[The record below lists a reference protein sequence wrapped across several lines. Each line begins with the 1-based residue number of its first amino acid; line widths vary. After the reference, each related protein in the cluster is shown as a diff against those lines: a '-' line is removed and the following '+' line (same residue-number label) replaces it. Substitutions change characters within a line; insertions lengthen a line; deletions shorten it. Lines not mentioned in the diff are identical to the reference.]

1 MSAGLS
7 DLPAETTPP
16 RTVSPIPQSVLIVDD
31 EPAIRVLLERYCMLN
46 GLQPVL
52 AASGAEA
59 VEIYR
64 REGEKIGVVLLDVRM
79 PGMSGPATL
88 EVLRRLNPQ
97 VRCCFMSGDLGD
109 YTAEELRQ
117 QGALHLFNK
126 PLPLRELIAALQ
138 AIVASPSA
146 PS

>member
-1 MSAGLS
+1 MSAALS
-7 DLPAETTPP
+7 HLPTETIPSP
-16 RTVSPIPQSVLIVDD
+16 TVSPIPQSVLIVDD
-31 EPAIRVLLERYCMLN
+31 EPAIRVLLERCCTLN
-46 GLQPVL
+46 GLQPLL

-88 EVLRRLNPQ
+88 EALRRLDPQ

-117 QGALHLFNK
+117 RGALHLFNK
-126 PLPLRELIAALQ
+126 PLPLRDLIAALQ
-138 AIVASPSA
+138 AIVANPSA